1 MMNKYSR
8 LGLQRKANELFVPNG
23 LNTSVPLLPQL
34 LHTAGYKAKTK
45 AFSTVYF
52 SLTSDYYHQWQVNSI
67 PQNYLVGKWHLGF
80 CHEDYL
86 PNKRGFDYF
95 FGQYGNV
102 NDYYR
107 R

>member
-8 LGLQRKANELFVPNG
+8 LGLQRKAIELFVPNG

-34 LHTAGYKAKTK
+34 LHTDGYKAKTK

>member
-1 MMNKYSR
+1 MVVAARALAELR
-8 LGLQRKANELFVPNG
+8 LV
-23 LNTSVPLLPQL
+23 SV
-34 LHTAGYKAKTK
+34 AKTK
-45 AFSTVYF
+45 AFSAVYF
-52 SLTSDYYHQWQVNSI
+52 SLTSDSDYYHQWQVNSI